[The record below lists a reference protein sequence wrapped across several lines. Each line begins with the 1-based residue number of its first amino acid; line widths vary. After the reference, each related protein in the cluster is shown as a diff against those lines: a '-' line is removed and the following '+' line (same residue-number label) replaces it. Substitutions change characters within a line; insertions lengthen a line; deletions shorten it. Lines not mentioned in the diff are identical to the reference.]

1 MRKAT
6 REKIVILDFGSQYS
20 QLIARGVRELK
31 VYCEILPYDRFELDR
46 GIKGLIFSGG
56 PASVH
61 DSDAPRVDK
70 AILESGLP
78 ILGICYGLQLAGLLL
93 GGMVAKS
100 KKREYG
106 PAEITLK
113 SSSGLLA
120 GLPKRSRV
128 WMSHGDHLTRLP
140 PGFRSIA
147 RSGNIDYAAVESD
160 DGLFYGLQFHPEVKH
175 TEYGKKILE
184 NFVHNICGCRPTWT
198 PASFVRRTVSDL
210 KEQIGNQKVILAL
223 SGGVDSSVCALLLHR
238 AVGKKLV
245 AIFIDNGL
253 LRSGEKEEVIEAFRG
268 KTGLNLRVVDASKD
282 FLERLKG
289 VAEPEEKRRII
300 GHAFIEVFEREAKK
314 LGRVKFLAQGT
325 LYPDLIESTSFKG
338 PSAVIKSHHNVGG
351 LPESFSLRLVEPLKE
366 LFKDEVRLVGKRLGL
381 PQAIL
386 GRHPFPGPG
395 LAVRVLGEV
404 TEQKLRLL
412 REVDSIFIQEL
423 KRNRVYDRVWQAF
436 AVLLPAKSV
445 GVMGD
450 ERTYENV
457 VALRAVTSSDGM
469 TADWARLPHELLSGI
484 SSRIINE
491 VQGVNRVVF
500 DISSK
505 PPATIEWE

>member
-1 MRKAT
+1 MRKTT
-6 REKIVILDFGSQYS
+6 REKIVILDFGSQYT

-31 VYCEILPYDRFELDR
+31 VYCEIVPYDRFELDSE
-46 GIKGLIFSGG
+46 IKGLIFSGG

-61 DSDAPRVDK
+61 DLDAPRVDK

-93 GGMVAKS
+93 GGRVAKS
-100 KKREYG
+100 EKREYG

-113 SSSGLLA
+113 SSSRLFES
-120 GLPKRSRV
+120 LPKRSRV

-147 RSGNIDYAAVESD
+147 RSGNIDYAAVESE

-175 TEYGKKILE
+175 TEYGKKILG

-210 KEQIGNQKVILAL
+210 KEQIGSQKVILAL

-238 AVGKKLV
+238 AVAKKLI

-253 LRSGEKEEVIEAFRG
+253 LRSGEKEEVIETFRG
-268 KTGLNLRVVDASKD
+268 KIGLNLRVVDASKD

-289 VAEPEEKRRII
+289 VAEPEEKRKII

-314 LGRVKFLAQGT
+314 LGRIKFLAQGT

-366 LFKDEVRLVGKRLGL
+366 LFKDEVRLVGRKLGL
-381 PQAIL
+381 PKAIL

-404 TEQKLRLL
+404 TEQKLTLL
-412 REVDSIFIQEL
+412 RQVDSIFIQEL
-423 KRNRVYDRVWQAF
+423 KRNRVYDQVWQAF
-436 AVLLPAKSV
+436 AVLLPAKTV